1 MFREPMFIS
10 PHVHALWPQFEIPI
24 SDEKKISRFVTSY
37 VIEGEKLVV
46 VDTSVASTSFEI
58 LSFIENIGISPEDID
73 IVINTHCHFDHVGG
87 NGVLRD
93 TANPQFMA
101 HPLDI
106 PYIEDLNYQMR
117 VRPVER
123 MIELCSDP
131 IKVDKAI
138 NDGDVIEIGNGLN
151 INVLHTPGHSAGS
164 ISLYIPED
172 GVLLS
177 GDALPEPGSLPIYEN
192 INQTLA
198 SLDKLRELKA
208 DILLSAMSPK
218 VLRGDQVRAHIDE
231 SEDYIRNID
240 RLIRLAVKELSSS
253 DSTIENIGIRV
264 LSELGIP
271 EERLIPIVLRTF
283 EAHLSIEQD
292 LG

>member
-1 MFREPMFIS
+1 M
-10 PHVHALWPQFEIPI
+10 
-24 SDEKKISRFVTSY
+24 
-37 VIEGEKLVV
+37 
-46 VDTSVASTSFEI
+46 
-58 LSFIENIGISPEDID
+58 
-73 IVINTHCHFDHVGG
+73 
-87 NGVLRD
+87 
-93 TANPQFMA
+93 
-101 HPLDI
+101 
-106 PYIEDLNYQMR
+106 
-117 VRPVER
+117 
-123 MIELCSDP
+123 
-131 IKVDKAI
+131 
-138 NDGDVIEIGNGLN
+138 
-151 INVLHTPGHSAGS
+151 
-164 ISLYIPED
+164 
-172 GVLLS
+172 S

-264 LSELGIP
+264 LSVLGIP